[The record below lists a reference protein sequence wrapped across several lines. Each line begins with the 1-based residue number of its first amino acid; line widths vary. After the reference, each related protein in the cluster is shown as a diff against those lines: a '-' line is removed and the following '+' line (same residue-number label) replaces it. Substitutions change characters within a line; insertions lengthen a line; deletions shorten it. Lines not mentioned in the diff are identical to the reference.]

1 MESAVHFQRD
11 HSVLSEVPNSVL
23 KAQRKG
29 RLSMKQI
36 TNSAKKVY
44 CGIDFHKVTS
54 TLCAISQDGKE
65 VEPLV
70 TLKTK
75 LLVQYLSNRK
85 DWVIGIE
92 VTGHEPC

>member
-1 MESAVHFQRD
+1 
-11 HSVLSEVPNSVL
+11 
-23 KAQRKG
+23 
-29 RLSMKQI
+29 MKQI
-36 TNSAKKVY
+36 ANSAKKVY

-54 TLCAISQDGKE
+54 TLCALSQDGKE

-70 TLKTK
+70 TVKTK

-92 VTGHEPC
+92 VTGGANDMAERLKASG